1 VVRPTITT
9 RPCETTETGH
19 VTELLYDDGEN
30 DDTLVL
36 ALHGGDVE
44 PGTAE
49 QAVELASR
57 LPDATCWARLGYD
70 DGGAFEA
77 WHPPS
82 KQVGP
87 ADHPLLAEV
96 ADRRFATV
104 LSLHGRADEE
114 VVVGGRA
121 DSTARRTVRNRLG
134 EVLPVPVRTATE
146 GPYAGVHPENP
157 VNRLAAGEG
166 GVQLELAPSA
176 RGEHAGAVRETLAD
190 LVAAERV

>member
-1 VVRPTITT
+1 VDRPTITT
-9 RPCETTETGH
+9 RPWETTATGH

-70 DGGAFEA
+70 DGGAFDA

-82 KQVGP
+82 KEIGP

-96 ADRRFATV
+96 AGRSFDTV

-114 VVVGGRA
+114 VVVGGAAGAATRERVRDRLDRA
-121 DSTARRTVRNRLG
+121 
-134 EVLPVPVRTATE
+134 LPVPVRTATD

-157 VNRLAAGEG
+157 VNQLAAGDG

-176 RGEHAGAVRETLAD
+176 RGEHAGAVRETLVDLLTAD
-190 LVAAERV
+190 ES

>member
-1 VVRPTITT
+1 MARPRITT

-19 VTELLYDDGEN
+19 VTELLYDDGET

-49 QAVELASR
+49 QAVELATR

-82 KQVGP
+82 KEVRP
-87 ADHPLLAEV
+87 ADHPLLDRVAE
-96 ADRRFATV
+96 RRFDTV
-104 LSLHGRADEE
+104 LSLHGRADE
-114 VVVGGRA
+114 VDVVGVAPDGA
-121 DSTARRTVRNRLG
+121 AKRTVRDRLA
-134 EVLPVPVRTATE
+134 EALPVPVRTASD
-146 GPYAGVHPENP
+146 GPYGGVHPENP
-157 VNRLAAGEG
+157 ANWLAAGEG

-176 RGEHAGAVRETLAD
+176 RGEHTGTVLEALAG
-190 LVAAERV
+190 LVTAGRI

>member
-1 VVRPTITT
+1 MARPTITT
-9 RPCETTETGH
+9 RPCETTETRH

-49 QAVELASR
+49 TAVELASR
-57 LPDATCWARLGYD
+57 LSDATCWARLGYD

-82 KQVGP
+82 KQIGP

-96 ADRRFATV
+96 AGRGFDTV

-121 DSTARRTVRNRLG
+121 DSAARRTVRNRLDDA
-134 EVLPVPVRTATE
+134 LPVPVRTAAD
-146 GPYAGVHPENP
+146 GPYAGVHLENP

-166 GVQLELAPSA
+166 GIQLELAPSA

-190 LVAAERV
+190 LVAAERF